1 MTIVEM
7 QMNIDCD
14 GCEDNVRKALQRL
27 QGVDYV
33 DVDRVRG
40 KVTVTGS
47 ASQKKVLRAARRSG
61 RLAVLWPS
69 AYDTDHRHHHQAY
82 YAAQA
87 AHPAYHH
94 LHSIKPVAIAVA
106 ARAQHHHHYSSVQHG
121 RMSGGGK
128 ATSSY
133 NYHVHGYFD
142 SDLHGYSSG
151 HHDHHGDVV
160 PAAARSY
167 FSDENPHACAVM

>member
-61 RLAVLWPS
+61 RIAVLWPS

-82 YAAQA
+82 YAQ
-87 AHPAYHH
+87 PAYHH
-94 LHSIKPVAIAVA
+94 
-106 ARAQHHHHYSSVQHG
+106 HHHYQQTI
-121 RMSGGGK
+121 K
-128 ATSSY
+128 PA
-133 NYHVHGYFD
+133 
-142 SDLHGYSSG
+142 
-151 HHDHHGDVV
+151 
-160 PAAARSY
+160 AAARSY